1 MDMAV
6 RSGIGEGGTS
16 SVQTGI
22 LLGQIA
28 AVLGVTLGGVWGA
41 TQWTAHA
48 LGYQQRLGP
57 AWSDVAG
64 LPVYEP
70 WKLFEWWYWYDA
82 YAPHIF
88 LRGGAIAAGSGLLA
102 TIVAIGMAVWR
113 SRVSRCVTTYG

>member
-6 RSGIGEGGTS
+6 RSGNGEGGTS

-22 LLGQIA
+22 LLGQIM

-48 LGYQQRLGP
+48 LGYQPRLGT
-57 AWSDVAG
+57 AWTGIAG

-70 WKLFEWWYWYDA
+70 
-82 YAPHIF
+82 
-88 LRGGAIAAGSGLLA
+88 
-102 TIVAIGMAVWR
+102 
-113 SRVSRCVTTYG
+113 